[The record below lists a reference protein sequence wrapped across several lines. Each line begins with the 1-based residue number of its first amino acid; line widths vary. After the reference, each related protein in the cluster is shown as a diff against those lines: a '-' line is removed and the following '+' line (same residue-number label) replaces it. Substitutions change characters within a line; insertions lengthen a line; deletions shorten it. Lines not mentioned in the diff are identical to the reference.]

1 GVGRARQSR
10 GQTGPRGGLFGAGAA
25 SIPTWWRNLIG
36 PPRRRE
42 QGARS
47 LARGA
52 GNATDGGVLR
62 TVEHA
67 RPHFG
72 AAKTPQDAR
81 TMATSRIVAGRLA
94 HRGDGA
100 CAVLTRTSL
109 TQRRWHAGPQ
119 TQKPALPRSRCKAA
133 SHLFRLA

>member
-1 GVGRARQSR
+1 MMAKPYRASPPKGSGLALTRARR
-10 GQTGPRGGLFGAGAA
+10 G
-25 SIPTWWRNLIG
+25 S
-36 PPRRRE
+36 
-42 QGARS
+42 
-47 LARGA
+47 
-52 GNATDGGVLR
+52 ATDGGVLR

-67 RPHFG
+67 RRHFS

-81 TMATSRIVAGRLA
+81 TMATSRIVPSRLA
-94 HRGDGA
+94 RRGDGA
-100 CAVLTRTSL
+100 CAVLTRASL